1 MKSGIIGLA
10 ALALGGCATI
20 TRGSDEL
27 VAFQSEPPGAAVRT
41 SIGAGCPT
49 TPCSISVP
57 RKDPFVASF
66 ELPGYRGEQ
75 VTVGTRMSGGGTAG
89 VVGNVLFGG
98 VIGVVVDSSSGAG
111 LDHYPNPVM
120 VQLEPLR
127 PVSPLIERRPRRR
140 SAPSS

>member
-49 TPCSISVP
+49 
-57 RKDPFVASF
+57 KDPFVASF

-98 VIGVVVDSSSGAG
+98 GIGVGGDSPGGAG
-111 LDHYPNPVM
+111 LRHYPKPGV
-120 VQLEPLR
+120 V
-127 PVSPLIERRPRRR
+127 
-140 SAPSS
+140 